1 MKCLFI
7 YPTLNVWSG
16 HSEGICILS
25 ALLKQAGHNVKL
37 LHINENFFPF
47 DEERIKEYIRDYY
60 QPGAIL
66 FSVVSNQYWAARIIA
81 RSIRTYSPVPL
92 IIGGIHA
99 TSRPEEC
106 LEDFDIV
113 CRGEGEGAVV
123 ELVNALEEMNIA
135 GIKNLWLRQ
144 GDKIIRNSL
153 RPFIDLSSLPPGDRT
168 VFDYQ
173 RVLDIR
179 AGWLDIMA
187 GRGCPRAC
195 SYCYN
200 RNYAKLYQQ
209 DEHSGFVR
217 IRRPED
223 IIAEI
228 GDLRSQY
235 SGINTVS
242 FYDDSLTINA
252 GWLESFCS
260 QYRREVKL
268 PFSCAAFPLELT
280 DDTVRL
286 LKNAGC
292 LMVRIGVETAS
303 EDTRHLILNRPVSNR
318 QISDAIERVK
328 SAGIKVTSYSMIG
341 IPSETKDDVL
351 ETLRFNAELG
361 VNQVR
366 LATLCPYQG
375 TPIYDLCIEQGL
387 LDPASTDRLPGYTT
401 DTILN
406 YPQEFKDFL
415 SDVQAKPEDYLNMFC
430 QGKGYKYQHK
440 YAPSFAEKYYD

>member
-7 YPTLNVWSG
+7 YPSLNVWSG

-25 ALLKQAGHNVKL
+25 ALLKQSGHDVKL
-37 LHINENFFPF
+37 LHINENFFPL
-47 DEERIKEYIRDYY
+47 DEKRIKEYIDYY

-66 FSVVSNQYWAARIIA
+66 FSVTSSQYWAARIIA
-81 RSIRTYSPVPL
+81 RSIRAYSPVPL
-92 IIGGIHA
+92 VIGGIHA
-99 TSRPEEC
+99 TSRPEGC

-123 ELVNALEEMNIA
+123 ELVNALEGMNVS

-153 RPFIDLSSLPPGDRT
+153 RPFVDLSSLPLGDRT

-173 RVLDIR
+173 KVLDIR
-179 AGWLDIMA
+179 AGWVDIMA

-200 RNYAKLYQQ
+200 RNYAELYQQ
-209 DEHSGFVR
+209 DGHFGFVR
-217 IRRPED
+217 IRQPED

-228 GDLRSQY
+228 GDLRGRY

-252 GWLESFCS
+252 RWLESFCP

-286 LKNAGC
+286 LKDAGC
-292 LMVRIGVETAS
+292 FMVRVGVETAS
-303 EDTRHLILNRPVSNR
+303 EDTRRLILNRPVSNR
-318 QISDAIERVK
+318 QISDAIDRLK
-328 SAGIKVTSYSMIG
+328 SAGIKVTTYNMIG
-341 IPSETKDDVL
+341 IPGETKDDVL

-361 VNQVR
+361 VHQVR
-366 LATLCPYQG
+366 LFTLCPYQG
-375 TPIYDLCIEQGL
+375 TPIYNLCIEQGL
-387 LDPASTDRLPGYTT
+387 LDLSTDRLPGYTT
-401 DTILN
+401 NTVLN

-430 QGKGYKYQHK
+430 RGKDYKYQHK
-440 YAPSFAEKYYD
+440 YAPYITEKYYD